1 MGYTFVYNSGNYQPT
16 KKEEMQLSFGLF
28 FDGTNT
34 NAFNTRARK
43 RTYQL
48 EEYEDQSKPENRATA
63 LDKALTEAHS
73 KGEEYNKITLQKQ
86 IKDNS
91 YNTDFSNVARQFLGV
106 KDSKVYEVIYI
117 EGIGTQPAPSEQ
129 EEATTDSKKIQK
141 IVERMEDQILPK
153 AVGRLNT
160 TGIRDKALRAC
171 EELAKRIIKIKG
183 KTKNDPQKNKKLTL
197 ITIDVFGFSRGA
209 TAARNFLYEINGKK
223 REEDIKTTSRRERRP
238 DLETPI
244 DESKFN
250 DYETGHSLVYEDV
263 YYTKDYI
270 KVNPQYLEKGNK
282 LPRFGYLGYLLL
294 ESALFTKE
302 DLAHIW
308 LNVRFIG
315 LYDTVSSYIDK
326 DIITPKKQHDKL
338 TGSYKMSYFS
348 FSSGIDSLQLNNIG
362 RFSKAIHLTAA
373 DEHRANYSLTRLEP
387 DEKGE
392 VIEKTLPGVHS
403 DVGGSYANTLDDP
416 KQKTMQE
423 RVVIDLVDRKDSLI
437 APKIGENISSQVI
450 KLTEKII
457 KNKNLIL
464 SQYFF
469 RKEDLEVINFF
480 HSLRSILLGSY
491 IAIQGTRQLSKE
503 YSYIPL
509 HFMEQFFK
517 DEIGKDIDNILVEEM
532 TIKYPIEVKEHA
544 ILKQVKKRLM
554 EYVFGKGEPLD
565 FPTDE
570 NIKTLIDIYTTSSK
584 EYAASL
590 REVAKDKIPN
600 TQRKHSFLVE
610 EIPTPKKETVL
621 ITSKKEMTP
630 QQQSE
635 IQKLR
640 EDQKLLK
647 ELRHK
652 YIHFSSDYAS
662 MGMEPAEDRV
672 RKIFDKRN
680 KEINIK
686 AWLYLLSNG
695 IWIHPFQM
703 I

>member
-16 KKEEMQLSFGLF
+16 KKDEMQLSFGLF

-63 LDKALTEAHS
+63 LDKALTETHS
-73 KGEEYNKITLQKQ
+73 KGEERNRITKEMQ

-106 KDSKVYEVIYI
+106 NKKNYGIYI

-141 IVERMEDQILPK
+141 IVARMEDQILPK
-153 AVGRLNT
+153 AVGRLDT

-171 EELAKRIIKIKG
+171 EELAKRIIEIIK
-183 KTKNDPQKNKKLTL
+183 KSENRKPTTL
-197 ITIDVFGFSRGA
+197 TIDVFGFSRGA

-244 DESKFN
+244 DASKFN
-250 DYETGHSLVYEDV
+250 DYETGHSVVYEDA
-263 YYTKDYI
+263 YYTKDHI
-270 KVNPQYLEKGNK
+270 KVNPKYLEKGNK

-315 LYDTVSSYIDK
+315 LYDTVSSYLDK

-423 RVVIDLVDRKDSLI
+423 RVVLERFDESYTPI
-437 APKIGENISSQVI
+437 PKTRERVPQEIILHTPRLP
-450 KLTEKII
+450 KKI
-457 KNKNLIL
+457 NKSIN
-464 SQYFF
+464 FF
-469 RKEDLEVINFF
+469 VTNCFFKKEDLEVIYFYD
-480 HSLRSILLGSY
+480 SLKLILPEIGY

-695 IWIHPFQM
+695 IWIHPSQM

>member
-63 LDKALTEAHS
+63 LDKALTETHS
-73 KGEEYNKITLQKQ
+73 KGEERNRITKEMQ

-106 KDSKVYEVIYI
+106 NKENYGIYI

-171 EELAKRIIKIKG
+171 EELAKRIIKIKR
-183 KTKNDPQKNKKLTL
+183 KNKKLTTL
-197 ITIDVFGFSRGA
+197 TIDVFGFSRGA

-244 DESKFN
+244 DASKFN
-250 DYETGHSLVYEDV
+250 DYETGHSLVYEDA

-326 DIITPKKQHDKL
+326 DIITPKKQYDKL

-416 KQKTMQE
+416 KQKTLKE
-423 RVVIDLVDRKDSLI
+423 KVVIDLVDRKDSLI

-630 QQQSE
+630 QQQLE

>member
-16 KKEEMQLSFGLF
+16 KKDEMQLSFGLF

-34 NAFNTRARK
+34 NAFNTHARK

-106 KDSKVYEVIYI
+106 KDSKVYEAIYI

>member
-106 KDSKVYEVIYI
+106 DKENYGIYI

-171 EELAKRIIKIKG
+171 EELAKRIIEIKE
-183 KTKNDPQKNKKLTL
+183 KNKKLTTL
-197 ITIDVFGFSRGA
+197 TIDVFGFSRGA

-250 DYETGHSLVYEDV
+250 DYETGHSLVYEDA

-326 DIITPKKQHDKL
+326 DIITPKKQYDKL

-416 KQKTMQE
+416 KQKTLKE
-423 RVVIDLVDRKDSLI
+423 KVVIDLVDRKDSLI

-532 TIKYPIEVKEHA
+532 TAKYPIEVKEHA

-570 NIKTLIDIYTTSSK
+570 DIKTLIDIYTTSSK

>member
-63 LDKALTEAHS
+63 LDKALTETHS
-73 KGEEYNKITLQKQ
+73 KGEERNRITQKMQ

-106 KDSKVYEVIYI
+106 DKENYGIYI

-141 IVERMEDQILPK
+141 IVARMEDQILPK
-153 AVGRLNT
+153 AVGRLGT

-171 EELAKRIIKIKG
+171 EELAKRIIGIIK
-183 KTKNDPQKNKKLTL
+183 KSENRKPTTL
-197 ITIDVFGFSRGA
+197 TIDVFGFSHGA

-223 REEDIKTTSRRERRP
+223 REEDIKTTSQRERRP

-244 DESKFN
+244 DASKFN
-250 DYETGHSLVYEDV
+250 DYETGHSVVYEDA

-315 LYDTVSSYIDK
+315 LYDTVSSYLDK

-423 RVVIDLVDRKDSLI
+423 RVVLDHFEERYTPTPETREKVPQEIIPHTPRLRKEI
-437 APKIGENISSQVI
+437 
-450 KLTEKII
+450 
-457 KNKNLIL
+457 NKSIN
-464 SQYFF
+464 FF
-469 RKEDLEVINFF
+469 VTNCFFKKEDLEVIHFYN
-480 HSLRSILLGSY
+480 SLKPILPEIEYL
-491 IAIQGTRQLSKE
+491 AIQGTRQLSKE

-517 DEIGKDIDNILVEEM
+517 DEIGKDINNILVEEM

-630 QQQSE
+630 QQQLE

-662 MGMEPAEDRV
+662 IGMGPAEGRV

-686 AWLYLLSNG
+686 TWLHLLSN
-695 IWIHPFQM
+695 
-703 I
+703 

>member
-63 LDKALTEAHS
+63 LDKALTETHS
-73 KGEEYNKITLQKQ
+73 KGEERNRITQKMQ

-106 KDSKVYEVIYI
+106 DKENYGIYI

-141 IVERMEDQILPK
+141 IVARMEDQILPK
-153 AVGRLNT
+153 AVGRLGT

-171 EELAKRIIKIKG
+171 EELAKRIIGIIK
-183 KTKNDPQKNKKLTL
+183 KSENRKPTTL
-197 ITIDVFGFSRGA
+197 TIDVFGFSRGA

-223 REEDIKTTSRRERRP
+223 REEDIKTTSQRERRP

-244 DESKFN
+244 DASKFN
-250 DYETGHSLVYEDV
+250 DYETGHSVVYEDA

-315 LYDTVSSYIDK
+315 LYDTVSSYLDK

-423 RVVIDLVDRKDSLI
+423 RVVLDHFEERYTPTPETREKVPQEIIPHTPRLRKEI
-437 APKIGENISSQVI
+437 
-450 KLTEKII
+450 
-457 KNKNLIL
+457 NKNIN
-464 SQYFF
+464 FF
-469 RKEDLEVINFF
+469 VTNCFFKKEDLEVIHFYS
-480 HSLRSILLGSY
+480 SLEPILPEIEYL
-491 IAIQGTRQLSKE
+491 ALQGTRQLSKE

-517 DEIGKDIDNILVEEM
+517 DEIGKDINNILVEEM

-662 MGMEPAEDRV
+662 IGMVPAEGRV

-686 AWLYLLSNG
+686 TWLHLLSN
-695 IWIHPFQM
+695 
-703 I
+703 

>member
-16 KKEEMQLSFGLF
+16 KKDEMQLSFGLF

-73 KGEEYNKITLQKQ
+73 KEEYNKITLQKQ

-106 KDSKVYEVIYI
+106 KDSKVYEAIYI

-315 LYDTVSSYIDK
+315 LYDTVSSYLDK

-695 IWIHPFQM
+695 IWIHPSQM

>member
-1 MGYTFVYNSGNYQPT
+1 MGYTFVYNSGNYHPT
-16 KKEEMQLSFGLF
+16 KKDEMQLSFGLF

-106 KDSKVYEVIYI
+106 KDSKVYEAIYI

>member
-16 KKEEMQLSFGLF
+16 KKDEMQLSFGLF

-63 LDKALTEAHS
+63 LDKALTETHS

-106 KDSKVYEVIYI
+106 DKENYGIYI

-153 AVGRLNT
+153 AVGRLDT

-244 DESKFN
+244 DRSKFN
-250 DYETGHSLVYEDV
+250 DYETGHSLVYEDA

-326 DIITPKKQHDKL
+326 DIITPKKQYDKL

-532 TIKYPIEVKEHA
+532 TAKYPIEVKEHA

-570 NIKTLIDIYTTSSK
+570 DIKIRIDTYTTSSK

-695 IWIHPFQM
+695 IWIHPSQM

>member
-16 KKEEMQLSFGLF
+16 KKDEMQLSFGLF

-106 KDSKVYEVIYI
+106 KDSKVYEAIYI

-570 NIKTLIDIYTTSSK
+570 NIKTLIDIYIQQ
-584 EYAASL
+584 
-590 REVAKDKIPN
+590 V
-600 TQRKHSFLVE
+600 QRN
-610 EIPTPKKETVL
+610 
-621 ITSKKEMTP
+621 M
-630 QQQSE
+630 
-635 IQKLR
+635 
-640 EDQKLLK
+640 LL
-647 ELRHK
+647 
-652 YIHFSSDYAS
+652 
-662 MGMEPAEDRV
+662 P
-672 RKIFDKRN
+672 
-680 KEINIK
+680 
-686 AWLYLLSNG
+686 
-695 IWIHPFQM
+695 
-703 I
+703 

>member
-106 KDSKVYEVIYI
+106 DKENYGIYI

-171 EELAKRIIKIKG
+171 EELAKRIIEIKE
-183 KTKNDPQKNKKLTL
+183 KNKKLTTL
-197 ITIDVFGFSRGA
+197 TIDVFGFSRGA

-250 DYETGHSLVYEDV
+250 DYETGHSLVYEDA

-326 DIITPKKQHDKL
+326 DIITPKKQYDKL

-416 KQKTMQE
+416 KQKTLKE
-423 RVVIDLVDRKDSLI
+423 KVVIDLVDRKDSLI

>member
-106 KDSKVYEVIYI
+106 DKENYGIYI

-171 EELAKRIIKIKG
+171 EELAKRIIEIKE
-183 KTKNDPQKNKKLTL
+183 KNKKLTTL
-197 ITIDVFGFSRGA
+197 TIDVFGFSRGA

-250 DYETGHSLVYEDV
+250 DYETGHSLVYEDA

-326 DIITPKKQHDKL
+326 DIITPKKQYDKL

-416 KQKTMQE
+416 KQKTLKE
-423 RVVIDLVDRKDSLI
+423 KVVIDLVDRKDSLI

-532 TIKYPIEVKEHA
+532 TAKYPIEVKEHA

-570 NIKTLIDIYTTSSK
+570 DIKIRIDTYTTSSK

-600 TQRKHSFLVE
+600 TQRKHSFFVE
-610 EIPTPKKETVL
+610 EIPAPKKETVL

>member
-16 KKEEMQLSFGLF
+16 KKDEMQLSFGLF

-106 KDSKVYEVIYI
+106 KDSKVYEAIYI

-570 NIKTLIDIYTTSSK
+570 DIKIRIDTYTTSSK

>member
-16 KKEEMQLSFGLF
+16 KKDEMQLSFGLF

-106 KDSKVYEVIYI
+106 KDSKVYEAIYI

-209 TAARNFLYEINGKK
+209 TAAHNFLYEINGKK

>member
-16 KKEEMQLSFGLF
+16 KKDEMQLSFGLF

-106 KDSKVYEVIYI
+106 KDSKVYEAIYI

-129 EEATTDSKKIQK
+129 EETTTDSKKIQK

-171 EELAKRIIKIKG
+171 EELAKRIIGIIK
-183 KTKNDPQKNKKLTL
+183 KSENRKPTTL
-197 ITIDVFGFSRGA
+197 TIDVFGFSRGA

-244 DESKFN
+244 DRSKFN
-250 DYETGHSLVYEDV
+250 DYETGHSLVYEDA

-326 DIITPKKQHDKL
+326 DIITPKKQYDKL

-532 TIKYPIEVKEHA
+532 TAKYPIEVKEHA

-570 NIKTLIDIYTTSSK
+570 DIKIRIDTYTTSSK

-600 TQRKHSFLVE
+600 TQRKHSFFVE
-610 EIPTPKKETVL
+610 EIPAPKKETVL

-662 MGMEPAEDRV
+662 MGMEPAEGRV

>member
-1 MGYTFVYNSGNYQPT
+1 MGHTFVYNSGNYQPT
-16 KKEEMQLSFGLF
+16 KKDEMQLSFGLF

-63 LDKALTEAHS
+63 LDKALTETHS
-73 KGEEYNKITLQKQ
+73 KGEERNRITQKMQ

-106 KDSKVYEVIYI
+106 KDSKVYEAIYI

-141 IVERMEDQILPK
+141 IVARMEDQILPK
-153 AVGRLNT
+153 AVGRLDT
-160 TGIRDKALRAC
+160 TGIRDKVLRAC
-171 EELAKRIIKIKG
+171 EELAKRIIKIKR
-183 KTKNDPQKNKKLTL
+183 KNKKLTTL
-197 ITIDVFGFSRGA
+197 TIDVFGFSRGA

-244 DESKFN
+244 DASKFN
-250 DYETGHSLVYEDV
+250 DYETGHSLVYENT
-263 YYTKDYI
+263 YYTKDHI

-315 LYDTVSSYIDK
+315 LYDTVSSYLDK
-326 DIITPKKQHDKL
+326 DIITPKKQYDKL

-423 RVVIDLVDRKDSLI
+423 RVVLEHFKERYT
-437 APKIGENISSQVI
+437 PTPE
-450 KLTEKII
+450 TREKVPQEII
-457 KNKNLIL
+457 PHTPRLQKEINKNIN
-464 SQYFF
+464 FF
-469 RKEDLEVINFF
+469 VTNCFFKKEDLEVIHFYS
-480 HSLRSILLGSY
+480 SLELILPEIEH

-532 TIKYPIEVKEHA
+532 TAKYPIEVKEHA

-554 EYVFGKGEPLD
+554 EYVFGKGKPLD

-570 NIKTLIDIYTTSSK
+570 DIKIRIDTYTTSSK
-584 EYAASL
+584 EYATSL
-590 REVAKDKIPN
+590 REVAKNKIPN
-600 TQRKHSFLVE
+600 TQRKHSFFVE
-610 EIPTPKKETVL
+610 EIPVP
-621 ITSKKEMTP
+621 KKEMTP

>member
-106 KDSKVYEVIYI
+106 KDSKVYEAIYI

>member
-63 LDKALTEAHS
+63 LDKALTETHS
-73 KGEEYNKITLQKQ
+73 KGEERNRITQKMQ

-106 KDSKVYEVIYI
+106 DKENYGIYI

-141 IVERMEDQILPK
+141 IVARMEDQILPK
-153 AVGRLNT
+153 AVGRLGT

-171 EELAKRIIKIKG
+171 EELAKRIIGIIK
-183 KTKNDPQKNKKLTL
+183 KSENRKPTTL
-197 ITIDVFGFSRGA
+197 TIDVFGFSRGA

-223 REEDIKTTSRRERRP
+223 REEDIKTTSQRERRP

-244 DESKFN
+244 DASKFN
-250 DYETGHSLVYEDV
+250 DYETGHSVVYEDA

-315 LYDTVSSYIDK
+315 LYDTVSSYLDK

-423 RVVIDLVDRKDSLI
+423 RVVLDHFEERYTPTPETREKVPQEIIPHTPRLRKEI
-437 APKIGENISSQVI
+437 
-450 KLTEKII
+450 
-457 KNKNLIL
+457 NKSIN
-464 SQYFF
+464 FF
-469 RKEDLEVINFF
+469 VTNCFFKKEDLEVIHFYN
-480 HSLRSILLGSY
+480 SLKPILPEIEYL
-491 IAIQGTRQLSKE
+491 AIQGTRQLSKE

-517 DEIGKDIDNILVEEM
+517 DEIGKDINNILVEEM

-630 QQQSE
+630 QQQLE

-662 MGMEPAEDRV
+662 IGMGPAEGRV

-686 AWLYLLSNG
+686 TWLHLLSN
-695 IWIHPFQM
+695 
-703 I
+703 

>member
-16 KKEEMQLSFGLF
+16 KKDEMQLSFGLF

-106 KDSKVYEVIYI
+106 KDSKVYEAIYI

>member
-63 LDKALTEAHS
+63 LDKALTETHS
-73 KGEEYNKITLQKQ
+73 KGEERNRITKEMQ

-106 KDSKVYEVIYI
+106 NKENYGIYI

-153 AVGRLNT
+153 AVGRLGT

-171 EELAKRIIKIKG
+171 EELAKRIIGIIK
-183 KTKNDPQKNKKLTL
+183 KSENRKPTTL
-197 ITIDVFGFSRGA
+197 TIDVFGFSRGA

-223 REEDIKTTSRRERRP
+223 REEDIKTTSQRERRP

-244 DESKFN
+244 DASKFN
-250 DYETGHSLVYEDV
+250 DYETGHSVVYEDA

-315 LYDTVSSYIDK
+315 LYDTVSSYLDK

-423 RVVIDLVDRKDSLI
+423 RVVLDHFEERYTPTPETREKVPQEIIPHTPRLRKEI
-437 APKIGENISSQVI
+437 
-450 KLTEKII
+450 
-457 KNKNLIL
+457 NKSIN
-464 SQYFF
+464 FF
-469 RKEDLEVINFF
+469 VTNCFFKKEDLEVIHFYN
-480 HSLRSILLGSY
+480 SLKPILPEIEYL
-491 IAIQGTRQLSKE
+491 AIQGTRQLSKE

-517 DEIGKDIDNILVEEM
+517 DEIGKDINNILVEEM

-630 QQQSE
+630 QQQLE

-662 MGMEPAEDRV
+662 IGMGPAEGRV

-686 AWLYLLSNG
+686 TWLHLLSN
-695 IWIHPFQM
+695 
-703 I
+703 

>member
-63 LDKALTEAHS
+63 LDKALTETHS
-73 KGEEYNKITLQKQ
+73 KGEERNRITQKMQ

-106 KDSKVYEVIYI
+106 DKENYGIYI

-141 IVERMEDQILPK
+141 IVARMEDQILPK
-153 AVGRLNT
+153 AVGRLGT

-171 EELAKRIIKIKG
+171 EELAKRIIGIIK
-183 KTKNDPQKNKKLTL
+183 KSENRKPTTL
-197 ITIDVFGFSRGA
+197 TIDVFGFSHGA

-223 REEDIKTTSRRERRP
+223 REEDIKTTSQRERRP

-244 DESKFN
+244 DASKFN
-250 DYETGHSLVYEDV
+250 DYETGHSVVYEDA

-315 LYDTVSSYIDK
+315 LYDTVSSYLDK

-423 RVVIDLVDRKDSLI
+423 RVVLDHFEERYTPTPETREKVPQEIIPHTPRLRKEI
-437 APKIGENISSQVI
+437 
-450 KLTEKII
+450 
-457 KNKNLIL
+457 NKSIN
-464 SQYFF
+464 FF
-469 RKEDLEVINFF
+469 VTNCFFKKEDLEVIHFYN
-480 HSLRSILLGSY
+480 SLKPILPEIEYL
-491 IAIQGTRQLSKE
+491 AIQGTRQLSKE

-517 DEIGKDIDNILVEEM
+517 DEIGKDINNILVEEM

-630 QQQSE
+630 QQQLE

-662 MGMEPAEDRV
+662 IGMGPAEGRV

-680 KEINIK
+680 KKINIK
-686 AWLYLLSNG
+686 TWLHLLSN
-695 IWIHPFQM
+695 
-703 I
+703 